1 MTRKEHWQRS
11 MEIYF
16 REEKRTRDPV
26 KLREEMEKGAKE
38 LREEMSSYVKEKS
51 EERDDYAKRF
61 QEDVKK
67 IRNRMCEKHQAS

>member
-1 MTRKEHWQRS
+1 MGRKKYWQRS

-16 REEKRTRDPV
+16 REHNRKRDPL
-26 KLREEMEKGAKE
+26 KLREEMEKGSKE
-38 LREEMSSYVKEKS
+38 ISEKMSSYVEEKS

-67 IRNRMCEKHQAS
+67 IKNRLR